1 MLLTLI
7 GLGAVTLLVTAAF
20 SPLETLSWWAGW
32 TEQELDDD
40 GSAQTFSSE
49 GKQHGPFV
57 IYLSGIASISGQ
69 FLIPREKAFI
79 RGLKTRLPNATII
92 DDVFPYSPSGV
103 HLIASPR
110 RFEQMWRWLQKLKL
124 QGRRSILSA
133 LINIRNVYQVAIS
146 ADHRYGPIY
155 NQGAAQVIEDA
166 LLKAGYAPNGGAPI
180 IIIGYSGGSQ
190 IAVGAA
196 TFLKAR
202 LSAPIDV
209 ISIGGVIASDP
220 GLHAVRH
227 VHHIFGDG
235 DNVRRFGSLMF
246 PERWGLMRHS
256 EWNTAKR
263 DGRISFHRMNDMAH
277 AGPQGYFGLPKRN
290 GISNNQRTLDEV
302 VNILHV
308 ANPSRPGQRPG
319 ASE

>member
-7 GLGAVTLLVTAAF
+7 GLAAVTLLVTAAF
-20 SPLETLSWWAGW
+20 SPIETLSWWAGW

-40 GSAQTFSSE
+40 GSGQMLSSE
-49 GKQHGPFV
+49 EKQRGPYV

-69 FLIPREKAFI
+69 YLIPREKAFI
-79 RGLKTRLPNATII
+79 RGLKTRLPHATII
-92 DDVFPYSPSGV
+92 ADVFPYSPSGV

-124 QGRRSILSA
+124 QGRRSILTA
-133 LINIRNVYQVAIS
+133 LINIRNIYQVAIS

-155 NQGAAQVIEDA
+155 NQGTALVIEEA
-166 LLKAGYAPNGGAPI
+166 LLKVGYAPDGGAPI

-190 IAVGAA
+190 IAIGAA

-227 VHHIFGDG
+227 VHHIYGDG
-235 DNVRRFGSLMF
+235 DNVRRFGAVMF
-246 PERWGLMRHS
+246 PERWGLMANS

-263 DGRISFHRMNDMAH
+263 DGRISFHRMNDMLH
-277 AGPQGYFGLPKRN
+277 AGPQGYFGLPKKH
-290 GISNNQRTLDEV
+290 GVSNNQRTLERV
-302 VNILHV
+302 VDILH
-308 ANPSRPGQRPG
+308 ASDPS
-319 ASE
+319 